1 MRPRRRIGRIAI
13 GTTALVVAL
22 AVVAAVVSRTAAF
35 HDWLR
40 RQVVMR
46 LNAELNGELTLG
58 GLDGNLA
65 RGVVLTDLRLRSEGR
80 RVLAVRHL
88 AARYDLLKLVTGGGL
103 ALRDVEV
110 SGLAL
115 ALVEDE
121 RGWNVAR
128 LFPPRP
134 EPSEQSGLDVVFD
147 AVRVRDASIKVVRA
161 TDVWRLRDL
170 HFTGSARAGGD
181 GQVLTLDTLSA
192 TFPGRDVRV
201 AELSGRVGVGV
212 DGALRADGIH
222 LRTDASE
229 LRADARLPGRGDGT
243 YDVRVE
249 VPHLAA
255 AEVRRFLRVGV
266 PATDLMATMHVSGPA
281 ASAAV
286 DGTITSDAGEVGLEG
301 NVGLGDPPSYDIR
314 ARLTDLNAAGLL
326 GPAQPVTDLTGT
338 LGVKGKGLTLDR
350 AAARAVLALDDS
362 AVSGRTLSRLSLE
375 TELAERQVTFE
386 ASTALAAGEAEARGT
401 VGIADERYD
410 LHLTMRGLDP
420 VPLVG
425 RPDLH
430 AALNATLALAGT
442 GFRRE
447 TARAEAH
454 VAMTPSRVGQVAV
467 ASAKADVRA
476 ANGTLTIDQLRID
489 ADALQLQA
497 SGTLALGVQ
506 PAAATGVLRY
516 AVRTADLA
524 PVARIAGAGP
534 LAGSL
539 AIEGSA
545 NGGLADLDV
554 RATVTGRR
562 LARADAAVGTLTAH
576 VSAAGIGAGR
586 GRADLDAHA
595 EDLHAA
601 GRRFAALDLK
611 GHWQQQVGARAVANA
626 TLQVQEDARHRHE
639 LVLEAALAPR
649 ERRVTLSALRLDV
662 GDDTWRAEGTPVI
675 TQRGERLLIDHLAL
689 RTSHA
694 FVRVDGEAGSSGT
707 EDLSLHVD
715 GLDLAPFG
723 ASVQATIA
731 GRVSATAH
739 LGGSAPAP
747 EVQAQVVIER
757 PAIEHVRYESA
768 AVDATVGGGRAVV
781 TVRVVQDGPRQF
793 ALEASS
799 PLHLT
804 LSPFAYA
811 AAGTL
816 SGTLR
821 ASAIDLAF
829 LDPLL
834 PQVSKLAGTLNA
846 DLILGGTIAQP
857 EARGRLA
864 IAGGRA
870 YVVPVGL
877 TYDPIELRLTLA
889 GTVVSI
895 ETLRIVSGNGTLTG
909 GGSARVG
916 PEGATIDGRFQLDRF
931 PLFANEFGAG
941 MASGWMWLTGTVAA
955 PVVEGALT
963 TDRLVLLVPESL
975 PGSVRPPDPTITV
988 IGPAAPAAGG
998 EHPTPQSVT
1007 ATELA
1012 APVRAPTPGVYDRAA
1027 ITVQIAVPHDAWI
1040 RRSDTN
1046 IELRGWMTAWKKPAQ
1061 ELALAGVIDTVRGW
1075 YSFQGKTFTLE
1086 EGRVS
1091 FNGQDFNPLL
1101 ELTAIYKAGDYTV
1114 RVKIGGTLTKPTL
1127 ALESEPALEQAD
1139 ILSVLLFGK
1148 PASALSRGESAGL
1161 REQAIGVASTYVAS
1175 ELRQS
1180 VADTLGLDMLQFE
1193 TGGVGSQGAAVTL
1206 GKYIAPDVF
1215 VSLANRFAKQSVQEI
1230 RVEYTVRP
1238 HLSIETSSDTL
1249 GESGI
1254 DVFWKNRY

>member
-1 MRPRRRIGRIAI
+1 MRARRLLGRIVI
-13 GTTALVVAL
+13 GATAL
-22 AVVAAVVSRTAAF
+22 AVGVAVVSQTAAF

-40 RQVVMR
+40 RQVVTR
-46 LNAELNGELTLG
+46 LDAALNGELTLG

-65 RGVVLTDLRLRSEGR
+65 QRLVLTDLRLRSEGR
-80 RVLAVRHL
+80 RILAVRRVT
-88 AARYDLLKLVTGGGL
+88 ARYDLLKLMIGGGL

-115 ALVEDE
+115 TLVEDE

-128 LFPPRP
+128 LFAPRP
-134 EPSEQSGLDVVFD
+134 EPSEQSGLDVVLD
-147 AVRVRDASIKVVRA
+147 AVRVHGASIKVVRA

-170 HFTGSARAGGD
+170 RFAGSARAGGD
-181 GQVLTLDTLSA
+181 GQELSLDTLSV

-201 AELSGRVGVGV
+201 VELTGEVGVGV
-212 DGALRADGIH
+212 DGAVRADGIH

-229 LRADARLPGRGDGT
+229 LRADARLPGRGGGS

-255 AEVRRFLRVGV
+255 AEVRRLLRAGV
-266 PATDLMATMHVSGPA
+266 PATDLAATMHVRGPA
-281 ASAAV
+281 AGAAV
-286 DGTITSDAGEVGLEG
+286 DGTITSDAGEIGLEG
-301 NVGLGDPPSYDIR
+301 NVGLGDPPNYDVR
-314 ARLTDLNAAGLL
+314 ARLTHLNAAGLL

-338 LGVKGKGLTLDR
+338 LGVKGKGLTLDQ
-350 AAARAVLALDDS
+350 AAARAVLALHDS

-375 TELAERQVTFE
+375 GEIAERQVTFE
-386 ASTALAAGEAEARGT
+386 ASTLLAAGEAEASGT

-420 VPLVG
+420 APLVG

-430 AALNATLALAGT
+430 ARLNATLALAGT

-447 TARAEAH
+447 TAHAEAH
-454 VAMTPSRVGQVAV
+454 VAMTPSRVEQVAI

-476 ANGTLTIDQLRID
+476 ANGTLTIDRLRID

-516 AVRTADLA
+516 EVRAPDLA
-524 PVARIAGAGP
+524 PVARIAGAEP
-534 LAGSL
+534 LTGSL
-539 AIEGSA
+539 AIEGTA
-545 NGGLADLDV
+545 NGGLADLHV
-554 RATVTGRR
+554 RATVTGRQ
-562 LARADAAVGTLTAH
+562 LARADTAVGALTAR
-576 VSAAGIGAGR
+576 VSADGIGAGR

-595 EDLHAA
+595 EDVRAA

-611 GHWQQQVGARAVANA
+611 GHWQQQTGALAIANA
-626 TLQVQEDARHRHE
+626 TLHVQEDARHRHE
-639 LVLEAALAPR
+639 LALEAALGPR
-649 ERRVTLSALRLDV
+649 ERRVTISALRLDL
-662 GDDTWRAEGTPVI
+662 GDDTWRAEGAPVI
-675 TQRGERLLIDHLAL
+675 VQRGERLMIDHLAL
-689 RTSHA
+689 RSSHA
-694 FVRVDGEAGSSGT
+694 IVRIDGEVGSSGA
-707 EDLSLHVD
+707 EDLSLRVD

-723 ASVQATIA
+723 ARVQATIA
-731 GRVSATAH
+731 GRVSATAQ
-739 LGGSAPAP
+739 LGGSAQAP
-747 EVQAQVVIER
+747 EVHAQVVIER

-768 AVDATVGGGRAVV
+768 TVDAGVGGGRAAV
-781 TVRVVQDGPRQF
+781 TARVVQDGPRQF
-793 ALEASS
+793 TLEASS
-799 PLHLT
+799 PLRLT
-804 LSPFAYA
+804 LAPFAYA

-821 ASAIDLAF
+821 ANAIDLAF

-846 DLILGGTIAQP
+846 DLVLGGTIAQP
-857 EARGRLA
+857 EAHGPLA
-864 IAGGRA
+864 ITGGRA

-877 TYDPIELRLTLA
+877 TYDPIEVRLTLA
-889 GTVVSI
+889 GTAVSI
-895 ETLRIVSGNGTLTG
+895 ETLRIASRNGTLTG

-916 PEGATIDGRFQLDRF
+916 PESATMDARFQLDRF

-941 MASGWMWLTGTVAA
+941 TVSGWMWLTGTVAA

-988 IGPAAPAAGG
+988 IGPAAAAAGG
-998 EHPTPQSVT
+998 EHPTPQSATTT
-1007 ATELA
+1007 AAEPG
-1012 APVRAPTPGVYDRAA
+1012 APARAPTPGIYDRAA

-1075 YSFQGKTFTLE
+1075 YTFQGKTFTLE

-1091 FNGQDFNPLL
+1091 FGGQDFDPLL

-1114 RVKIGGTLTKPTL
+1114 RVKLGGTLTKPTL

-1139 ILSVLLFGK
+1139 VLSVLLFGK
-1148 PASALSRGESAGL
+1148 PASELSRGESTGL
-1161 REQAIGVASTYVAS
+1161 REQAIGVASSYVAS

-1180 VADTLGLDMLQFE
+1180 VADTLGLDTLQFE
-1193 TGGVGSQGAAVTL
+1193 TGGAGAQGAAVTL
-1206 GKYIAPDVF
+1206 GKYVAPDVF
-1215 VSLANRFAKQSVQEI
+1215 VSLAHRFAKQNVQEI
-1230 RVEYTVRP
+1230 RVEYTVTP